1 MKKISTHDL
10 EYYISLIVI
19 LALGLL
25 FVLLASPNKV
35 LQFILIILTTSFYI
49 VFGVV
54 HHVMNHD
61 ISRGIML
68 EYLIIG
74 ALGISI
80 LFFFL
85 KGGLFL

>member
-1 MKKISTHDL
+1 MKRNIRQDL
-10 EYYISLIVI
+10 EYYISLSLI
-19 LALGLL
+19 LGLGL
-25 FVLLASPNKV
+25 IFVILASPNRT
-35 LQFILIILTTSFYI
+35 LQFILIILTTLFYML
-49 VFGVV
+49 FGVV
-54 HHVMNHD
+54 HHVINHD
-61 ISRGIML
+61 ISPTIML